1 VRVAALYDIHGM
13 AVPLEAVLAE
23 LAGEEVDA
31 VLIGGDAVA
40 GPQPAETLA
49 LLRSLELPAHWI
61 RGNGERALGPDA
73 ADAVMGGEEAEA
85 ALRFTAS
92 QLSEEDQR
100 FLVHL
105 PQSLNLE
112 VDGLGETLFCHASPR
127 NDLDIVTPG
136 TPESR
141 FGTLLEGVADRV
153 VVAGHT
159 HMQDDRMVDGVRW
172 INPGSVGMPYE
183 GEVAAFWAILGPD
196 VELRST
202 PFETER
208 SAEALLAGGWPEARS
223 FVDENVRAAVPR
235 EEAITLFEQIAAA
248 RGEREES

>member
-1 VRVAALYDIHGM
+1 MRVAALYDIHGM

-31 VLIGGDAVA
+31 VLIGGDAVS

-49 LLRSLELPAHWI
+49 LLRALELPTHWI
-61 RGNGERALGPDA
+61 RGNGERALGPDG
-73 ADAVMGGEEAEA
+73 ADAVMGEAEA
-85 ALRFTAS
+85 VLRFTSS
-92 QLSEEDQR
+92 QLSEDDHS
-100 FLVHL
+100 FLVGL
-105 PQSLNLE
+105 PQTLELE

-136 TPESR
+136 TPDSR
-141 FGTLLEGVADRV
+141 FDVLLEGVPQHMI
-153 VVAGHT
+153 VAGHT
-159 HMQDDRMVDGVRW
+159 HMQDDRTVAGVRW

-196 VELRST
+196 VEFRKT
-202 PFETER
+202 PFDTER
-208 SAEALLAGGWPEARS
+208 SAEALLASSWPEARS

-235 EEAITLFEQIAAA
+235 DEVVTLFEQIAAE
-248 RGEREES
+248 RGER

>member
-23 LAGEEVDA
+23 VGGEEVDA

-49 LLRSLELPAHWI
+49 LLRALDLPTHWI

-73 ADAVMGGEEAEA
+73 TDAVMGGEGAEA

-92 QLSEEDQR
+92 QLSEEDR
-100 FLVHL
+100 RTL
-105 PQSLNLE
+105 PQLSQTLKLD

-136 TPESR
+136 TPDDR
-141 FGTLLEGVADRV
+141 FRTLLEGVAESV

-159 HMQDDRMVDGVRW
+159 HMQDDRTVDGVRW
-172 INPGSVGMPYE
+172 INPGSIGMPYE
-183 GEVAAFWAILGPD
+183 GEVAAFWAILGPHVD
-196 VELRST
+196 LRRT
-202 PFETER
+202 PFDVER
-208 SAEALLAGGWPEARS
+208 SAEALLASGWPEARS

-235 EEAITLFEQIAAA
+235 EEAITLFEQIAAE
-248 RGEREES
+248 RGER